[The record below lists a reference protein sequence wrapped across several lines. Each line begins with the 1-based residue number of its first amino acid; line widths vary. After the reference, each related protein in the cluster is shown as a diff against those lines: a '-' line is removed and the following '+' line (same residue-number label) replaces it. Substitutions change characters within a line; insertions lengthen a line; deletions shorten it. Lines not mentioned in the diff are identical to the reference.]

1 MNGAELNELLAA
13 IPAKLSA
20 WRDQGQQLALM
31 LVAARIDGRVSDDLH
46 VSIERTCTAIYDE
59 IESCSAVIKRV
70 AETSADAAAD
80 LAPLDSALR
89 LVLMEITELGTEFY
103 AIHSGKVE
111 RKLLLGS
118 NSNDNGRAQRA

>member
-1 MNGAELNELLAA
+1 MNGAELGELLAA
-13 IPAKLSA
+13 TPSNLSA
-20 WRDQGQQLALM
+20 WRDQAHQLALL
-31 LVAARIDGRVSDDLH
+31 LVAAPIDGRVSDDLH

-59 IESCSAVIKRV
+59 IETCSAAIKAV

-80 LAPLDSALR
+80 LAPLNSALR

-111 RKLLLGS
+111 RKLTFGA
-118 NSNDNGRAQRA
+118 D